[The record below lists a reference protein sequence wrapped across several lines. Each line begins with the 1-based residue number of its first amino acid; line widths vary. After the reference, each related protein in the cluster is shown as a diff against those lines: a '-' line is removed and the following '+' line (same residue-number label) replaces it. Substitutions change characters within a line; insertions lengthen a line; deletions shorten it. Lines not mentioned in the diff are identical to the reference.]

1 MLFVKRMMKNYSS
14 LYSSLIT
21 KKTQKNAT
29 KTLKAVEAFSS
40 AERQKVSVPS
50 SRHKS
55 HTLTLLLFCCV
66 FYSFEAH
73 VL

>member
-40 AERQKVSVPS
+40 AERQKMSVPS

-55 HTLTLLLFCCV
+55 HTLTLFLCCV
-66 FYSFEAH
+66 FYSEAH
-73 VL
+73 V